1 MMRWSALSTF
11 GLRDLVRPL
20 LWPLGALGNSLTQA
34 ELHNAQKPPARSR
47 ASGPASCWRLH
58 LCKIQSTH
66 SKSACDPC
74 CAAPPVLPPQDSR
87 EAQLLREGV
96 APAAEFSLL
105 KQYIME
111 GGAVLVLL
119 AEGGEARTGTNIN
132 FLLEEFGMMVD
143 SNCVIA

>member
-1 MMRWSALSTF
+1 MPRSLQQEAGGDFICAKSKAHTLRVHVTPAALS
-11 GLRDLVRPL
+11 L
-20 LWPLGALGNSLTQA
+20 LSSHHKKAGR
-34 ELHNAQKPPARSR
+34 H
-47 ASGPASCWRLH
+47 SC
-58 LCKIQSTH
+58 
-66 SKSACDPC
+66 
-74 CAAPPVLPPQDSR
+74 
-87 EAQLLREGV
+87 LREGV

>member
-1 MMRWSALSTF
+1 MH
-11 GLRDLVRPL
+11 DD
-20 LWPLGALGNSLTQA
+20 
-34 ELHNAQKPPARSR
+34 
-47 ASGPASCWRLH
+47 
-58 LCKIQSTH
+58 STH
-66 SKSACDPC
+66 SDSVGDPC
-74 CAAPPVLPPQDSR
+74 CAGHPPQHGSQ
-87 EAQLLREGV
+87 AQSLRECV

>member
-1 MMRWSALSTF
+1 MTPAVLAHVLALQHSSE
-11 GLRDLVRPL
+11 
-20 LWPLGALGNSLTQA
+20 A
-34 ELHNAQKPPARSR
+34 
-47 ASGPASCWRLH
+47 
-58 LCKIQSTH
+58 KIQGE
-66 SKSACDPC
+66 
-74 CAAPPVLPPQDSR
+74 R
-87 EAQLLREGV
+87 M